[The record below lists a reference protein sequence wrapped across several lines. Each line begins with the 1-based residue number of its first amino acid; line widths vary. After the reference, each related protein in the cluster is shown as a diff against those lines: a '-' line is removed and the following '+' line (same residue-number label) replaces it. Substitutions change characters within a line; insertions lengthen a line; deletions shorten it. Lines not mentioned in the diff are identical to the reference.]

1 MRSCDCAQDATWRWQ
16 LRAPGAVRAAHA
28 ASHCGVSGRLPWSQK
43 EYFSREE
50 FDADLKRIVA
60 FYRDRGFPDARVTSF
75 DVRLSDDQKSRI
87 RALTDDSFASILRLT
102 EATGL
107 NNKEI
112 EAAIEHPRARLRHLG
127 SVKGDYYLRQ
137 NGNS

>member
-1 MRSCDCAQDATWRWQ
+1 MS
-16 LRAPGAVRAAHA
+16 
-28 ASHCGVSGRLPWSQK
+28 
-43 EYFSREE
+43 
-50 FDADLKRIVA
+50 
-60 FYRDRGFPDARVTSF
+60 ARVQDF
-75 DVRLSDDQKSRI
+75 ALIIGHVWRCNNCREALFEKPEIVWLGYKLSEDQRARI
-87 RALTDDSFASILRLT
+87 RALDDESFQTILRLA

-107 NNKEI
+107 NTKEL